1 MTNIIDELL
10 GFNTDK
16 LEIPKKEFT
25 LRLRK
30 LDNKELTF
38 PLVAISAE
46 KMAKIKED
54 SMEMSAKNKEVKMRT
69 ALYQSQVMTIIEGCP
84 KVFRNENIIKK
95 FNVNTP
101 KELVGKILLSGEIE
115 VLVDEIEKLS
125 GYGEDEDKVEK
136 VKN

>member
-1 MTNIIDELL
+1 MANIIDELL
-10 GFNTDK
+10 GFDADK
-16 LEIPKKEFT
+16 IEIPKKDFT
-25 LRLRK
+25 MKLRK
-30 LDNKELTF
+30 LGNKELTF

-84 KVFRNENIIKK
+84 KVFRNENVIKK

-101 KELVGKILLSGEIE
+101 KELVGKLFLSGEID
-115 VLVDEIEKLS
+115 LIVDEIEKLS
-125 GYGEDEDKVEK
+125 GFDDEDSVEK

>member
-1 MTNIIDELL
+1 MANIIDELL
-10 GFNTDK
+10 GFDADK
-16 LEIPKKEFT
+16 IEIPKKDFT
-25 LRLRK
+25 LKLRK

-84 KVFRNENIIKK
+84 TVFRNENIIRK
-95 FNVNTP
+95 FKVNTP
-101 KELVGKILLSGEIE
+101 KELIAKLFLSGEID
-115 VLVDEIEKLS
+115 LIVDEIEKLS
-125 GYGEDEDKVEK
+125 GFGDEDSVEK

>member
-1 MTNIIDELL
+1 MNNIIDELL

-16 LEIPKKEFT
+16 LELPRKDFT

-30 LDNKELTF
+30 LGNKELTF

-69 ALYQSQVMTIIEGCP
+69 SLYQSQVMTIIEGCP
-84 KVFRNENIIKK
+84 KVFRNENVIKK

-101 KELVGKILLSGEIE
+101 KELVGKLFLSGEIE
-115 VLVDEIEKLS
+115 TLVDEIEKLS

>member
-1 MTNIIDELL
+1 MANRIDELL
-10 GFNTDK
+10 GFDADK
-16 LEIPKKEFT
+16 IEIPKKDFT
-25 LRLRK
+25 LKLRK

-84 KVFRNENIIKK
+84 TENIIRK
-95 FNVNTP
+95 FKVNTP
-101 KELVGKILLSGEIE
+101 KELIAKLFLSGEID
-115 VLVDEIEKLS
+115 LIVDEIEKLS
-125 GYGEDEDKVEK
+125 GFGDEDSVEK